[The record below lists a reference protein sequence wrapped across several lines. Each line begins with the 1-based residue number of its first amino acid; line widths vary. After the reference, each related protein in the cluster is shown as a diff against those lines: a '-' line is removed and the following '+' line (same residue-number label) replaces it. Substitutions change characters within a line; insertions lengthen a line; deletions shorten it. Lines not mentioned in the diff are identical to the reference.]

1 MILEERSRSAL
12 TTRFAYERDEH
23 PLSVQRGE
31 WLHVVFEKD

>member
-12 TTRFAYERDEH
+12 TTRFDYERDEH
-23 PLSVQRGE
+23 PLSAQQGW